1 MNKSKILI
9 ILLVTII
16 GLLTGCSDGGGTNN
30 FPNPGFTLQTQRINS
45 LGIPTNVTGVVI
57 SGYTNR
63 PPDPGFT
70 GTVRQLVHVMH
81 LTQSLVWKESATL
94 MMRRTLY

>member
-45 LGIPTNVTGVVI
+45 LGIPTNVTGVV
-57 SGYTNR
+57 
-63 PPDPGFT
+63 
-70 GTVRQLVHVMH
+70 
-81 LTQSLVWKESATL
+81 
-94 MMRRTLY
+94 